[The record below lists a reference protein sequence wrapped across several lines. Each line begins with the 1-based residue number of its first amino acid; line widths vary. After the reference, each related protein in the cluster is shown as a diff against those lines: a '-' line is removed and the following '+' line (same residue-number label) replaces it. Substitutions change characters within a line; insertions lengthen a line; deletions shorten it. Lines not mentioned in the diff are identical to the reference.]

1 VRYAVAGM
9 GWIAQKAVLPA
20 FAHAS
25 NSELVALITSDAK
38 KAEVVGTK
46 GDLRLEPA
54 YDYHEELHS
63 YVTVD
68 GKIEEKSF
76 PQRDQFGAELIYFS
90 RCVLEGRDPQP
101 CGREGL
107 ADVRIIRAILSSLES
122 GRVVEMQTVAPPARP
137 NVKQEIQLPP
147 VKPAEAVEASSPSGG
162 R

>member
-1 VRYAVAGM
+1 MSHNTPSRPLQAGSAGAKVRYAVAGM

-76 PQRDQFGAELIYFS
+76 PQRDHKSGCSLRS
-90 RCVLEGRDPQP
+90 RTASR
-101 CGREGL
+101 
-107 ADVRIIRAILSSLES
+107 
-122 GRVVEMQTVAPPARP
+122 PAR
-137 NVKQEIQLPP
+137 E
-147 VKPAEAVEASSPSGG
+147 
-162 R
+162 